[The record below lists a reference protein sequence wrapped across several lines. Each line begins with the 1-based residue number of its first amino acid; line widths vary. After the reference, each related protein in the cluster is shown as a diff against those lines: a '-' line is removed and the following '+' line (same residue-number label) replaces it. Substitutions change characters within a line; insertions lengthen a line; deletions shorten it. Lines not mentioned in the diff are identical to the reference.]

1 MRDQF
6 TFSRTFWEAIFPLPK
21 TVQVE
26 SIMAM
31 CAYALDDV
39 EPVDLSPM
47 ASALFMLVRPSLDI
61 AAKMSAG
68 GKKHAKRQQEAP
80 KEAAAQKPAPEEP
93 APQKEPLKVEP
104 PKEPTPAEEA
114 HTAPK
119 SPPAPPKKPRAP
131 YGWVKLTDAEYE
143 RLCRDLGEAEAT
155 YWIRLVDEMAQS
167 TYNKNKW
174 KDWNLTVRRAAR
186 EKWGPRRATDKAVAR
201 NAQYQTH
208 DSASISPLA
217 QAAIEAMLK
226 EDAAC

>member
-6 TFSRTFWEAIFPLPK
+6 TFSRTFWEAISPLPK

-26 SIMAM
+26 AIMAL

-39 EPVDLSPM
+39 EPDGLSPM
-47 ASALFMLVRPSLDI
+47 AAALFLLVRPSLDV

-68 GKKHAKRQQEAP
+68 GKKRAKRPQPAAEDPAP
-80 KEAAAQKPAPEEP
+80 QAEPREEPAPEEAPSEKKAP
-93 APQKEPLKVEP
+93 AK
-104 PKEPTPAEEA
+104 
-114 HTAPK
+114 
-119 SPPAPPKKPRAP
+119 PPAPPKKARAP

-155 YWIRLVDEMAQS
+155 YWMRLVDEMAQS
-167 TYNKNKW
+167 TYNKNGW

-186 EKWGPRRATDKAVAR
+186 EKWGPRRTADKASAR
-201 NAQYQTH
+201 NAQYQSH
-208 DSASISPLA
+208 DSASVSPIA
-217 QAAIEAMLK
+217 QAAIEAMLQ

>member
-6 TFSRTFWEAIFPLPK
+6 TFSRTFWEAISPLPK

-26 SIMAM
+26 AIMAM

-39 EPVDLSPM
+39 EPDGLSPM
-47 ASALFMLVRPSLDI
+47 AAALFMLVRPSLDV

-68 GKKHAKRQQEAP
+68 GKKRAKRPQPAAEDSAP
-80 KEAAAQKPAPEEP
+80 QAEPREEP
-93 APQKEPLKVEP
+93 AQ
-104 PKEPTPAEEA
+104 EEVPSEKKD
-114 HTAPK
+114 TAPAK
-119 SPPAPPKKPRAP
+119 HTAPPKKARAP

-167 TYNKNKW
+167 TYNKNGW

-186 EKWGPRRATDKAVAR
+186 EKWGLRRTADKASAR

-208 DSASISPLA
+208 DSTSVSPIA
-217 QAAIEAMLK
+217 QAAIEAMLQ
-226 EDAAC
+226 EDTAC

>member
-6 TFSRTFWEAIFPLPK
+6 TFSRTFWEAISPLPK

-26 SIMAM
+26 AIMAM

-39 EPVDLSPM
+39 EPDGLSPM
-47 ASALFMLVRPSLDI
+47 AAALFMLVRPSLDV

-68 GKKHAKRQQEAP
+68 GKKRAKRPQP
-80 KEAAAQKPAPEEP
+80 AAQDPAPQAEPREEPAPEEP
-93 APQKEPLKVEP
+93 APAEEPLAP
-104 PKEPTPAEEA
+104 PK
-114 HTAPK
+114 K
-119 SPPAPPKKPRAP
+119 PPAPPKKARAP

-167 TYNKNKW
+167 TYNKNGW

-186 EKWGPRRATDKAVAR
+186 EKWGLRRTADKASAR

-208 DSASISPLA
+208 DSASVSPIA
-217 QAAIEAMLK
+217 QAAIEAMLQ

>member
-6 TFSRTFWEAIFPLPK
+6 TFSRTFWEAISPLPK

-26 SIMAM
+26 TVMAL

-39 EPVDLSPM
+39 EPDGLSPM
-47 ASALFMLVRPSLDI
+47 AAALFMLVRPSLD
-61 AAKMSAG
+61 ASAKMSAG
-68 GKKHAKRQQEAP
+68 GKKRAKRPQP
-80 KEAAAQKPAPEEP
+80 AAEDPAPQAEPREEP
-93 APQKEPLKVEP
+93 AQ
-104 PKEPTPAEEA
+104 EEVPSEKKD
-114 HTAPK
+114 TAK
-119 SPPAPPKKPRAP
+119 PPAPPKKSRAP

-167 TYNKNKW
+167 TYNKNGW

-186 EKWGPRRATDKAVAR
+186 EKWGSRRTADKASAR
-201 NAQYQTH
+201 NAQYQSH
-208 DSASISPLA
+208 DSASVSPIA
-217 QAAIEAMLK
+217 QAAIEAMLQ

>member
-6 TFSRTFWEAIFPLPK
+6 TFSRTFWEAISPLPK

-26 SIMAM
+26 AIMAL

-39 EPVDLSPM
+39 EPDGLSPM
-47 ASALFMLVRPSLDI
+47 AAALFMLVRPSLD
-61 AAKMSAG
+61 ASAKMSAG
-68 GKKHAKRQQEAP
+68 GKKRAKRPQPAAEDPAP
-80 KEAAAQKPAPEEP
+80 QAEPREEPAPEEAPSEKKAP
-93 APQKEPLKVEP
+93 AK
-104 PKEPTPAEEA
+104 
-114 HTAPK
+114 
-119 SPPAPPKKPRAP
+119 PPAPPKKARAP

-143 RLCRDLGEAEAT
+143 RLFRDLGEAEAT

-167 TYNKNKW
+167 TWNKNGW

-186 EKWGPRRATDKAVAR
+186 EKWGPRRTADKASAR

-208 DSASISPLA
+208 DSTSVSPIA
-217 QAAIEAMLK
+217 QAAIEAMLQ

>member
-6 TFSRTFWEAIFPLPK
+6 TFSRTFWEAISPLPK

-26 SIMAM
+26 AIMAL

-39 EPVDLSPM
+39 EPDGLSPM
-47 ASALFMLVRPSLDI
+47 AAALFLLVRPSLD
-61 AAKMSAG
+61 ASAKMSAG
-68 GKKHAKRQQEAP
+68 GKKRAKRPQP
-80 KEAAAQKPAPEEP
+80 AAEDPAPQTEPREEP
-93 APQKEPLKVEP
+93 AQ
-104 PKEPTPAEEA
+104 EEA
-114 HTAPK
+114 PSEKKAPAK
-119 SPPAPPKKPRAP
+119 PPAPPKKARAP

-167 TYNKNKW
+167 TYNKNGW

-186 EKWGPRRATDKAVAR
+186 EKWGPRRTADKASAR

-208 DSASISPLA
+208 DSTSVSPIA
-217 QAAIEAMLK
+217 QAAIEAMLQ

>member
-6 TFSRTFWEAIFPLPK
+6 TFSRTFWEAISPLPK

-26 SIMAM
+26 AVMAL
-31 CAYALDDV
+31 CAYALDDI
-39 EPVDLSPM
+39 EPDGLSPM
-47 ASALFMLVRPSLDI
+47 ASALFLLVRPSLD
-61 AAKMSAG
+61 ASAKMSAG
-68 GKKHAKRQQEAP
+68 GKKRAKRPQP
-80 KEAAAQKPAPEEP
+80 AAEDPAPQAEPQEEP
-93 APQKEPLKVEP
+93 AQEEVPSEKKA
-104 PKEPTPAEEA
+104 PA
-114 HTAPK
+114 K
-119 SPPAPPKKPRAP
+119 PPAPPKKARAP

-167 TYNKNKW
+167 TYNKNGW

-186 EKWGPRRATDKAVAR
+186 EKWGSRRTADKASAR

-208 DSASISPLA
+208 DSTSVSPIA
-217 QAAIEAMLK
+217 QAAIQAMLQ

>member
-6 TFSRTFWEAIFPLPK
+6 TFSRTFWEAISPLPK

-26 SIMAM
+26 AIMAL

-39 EPVDLSPM
+39 EPDGLSPM
-47 ASALFMLVRPSLDI
+47 AAALFLLVRPSLD
-61 AAKMSAG
+61 ASAKMSSG
-68 GKKHAKRQQEAP
+68 GKKRAKRPQPAAEDPAP
-80 KEAAAQKPAPEEP
+80 QAEPREEPAPEEAPSEKKAP
-93 APQKEPLKVEP
+93 AK
-104 PKEPTPAEEA
+104 
-114 HTAPK
+114 
-119 SPPAPPKKPRAP
+119 PPAPPKKARAP

-167 TYNKNKW
+167 TYNKNGW

-186 EKWGPRRATDKAVAR
+186 EKWGSRRTADKASAR

-208 DSASISPLA
+208 DSTSVSPIA
-217 QAAIEAMLK
+217 QAAIEAMLQ

>member
-6 TFSRTFWEAIFPLPK
+6 TFSRTFWEAISPLPK

-26 SIMAM
+26 AIMAL

-39 EPVDLSPM
+39 EPDGLSPM
-47 ASALFMLVRPSLDI
+47 AAALFLLVRPSLD
-61 AAKMSAG
+61 ASAKMSAG
-68 GKKHAKRQQEAP
+68 GKKRAKRPQP
-80 KEAAAQKPAPEEP
+80 AAEDPAPQAEPREEP
-93 APQKEPLKVEP
+93 AQ
-104 PKEPTPAEEA
+104 EEVPSEKKD
-114 HTAPK
+114 TAPAK
-119 SPPAPPKKPRAP
+119 HTAPPKKARAP

-167 TYNKNKW
+167 TWNKNGW

-186 EKWGPRRATDKAVAR
+186 EKWGPRRTADKASAR

-208 DSASISPLA
+208 GNESLSPIA
-217 QAAIEAMLK
+217 QAAIEAMLQ

>member
-6 TFSRTFWEAIFPLPK
+6 TFSRTFWEAISPLPK

-26 SIMAM
+26 AIMAM
-31 CAYALDDV
+31 AAYALDDV
-39 EPVDLSPM
+39 EPDGLSPM
-47 ASALFMLVRPSLDI
+47 AAALFLLVRPSLD
-61 AAKMSAG
+61 ASAKMSAG
-68 GKKHAKRQQEAP
+68 SKKRAQKRKSQAPEAPATEEPTPQEAP
-80 KEAAAQKPAPEEP
+80 KQEP
-93 APQKEPLKVEP
+93 ATEDPA
-104 PKEPTPAEEA
+104 PAEEPL
-114 HTAPK
+114 APPK
-119 SPPAPPKKPRAP
+119 KPPAPPKKARAP

-167 TYNKNKW
+167 TYNKNGW

-186 EKWGPRRATDKAVAR
+186 EKWGSRRTADKASAR

-208 DSASISPLA
+208 DSTSVSPIA
-217 QAAIEAMLK
+217 QAAIEAMLQ

>member
-6 TFSRTFWEAIFPLPK
+6 TFSRTFWEAISPLPK

-26 SIMAM
+26 AIMAM

-39 EPVDLSPM
+39 EPDGLSPM
-47 ASALFMLVRPSLDI
+47 AAALFMLVRPSLDV

-68 GKKHAKRQQEAP
+68 GKKRAKRPQP
-80 KEAAAQKPAPEEP
+80 AAQDPAPQAEPREEPAPEEP
-93 APQKEPLKVEP
+93 APAEEP
-104 PKEPTPAEEA
+104 PA
-114 HTAPK
+114 APK
-119 SPPAPPKKPRAP
+119 KPPAPPKKARAP

-167 TYNKNKW
+167 TYNKNGW

-186 EKWGPRRATDKAVAR
+186 EKWGSRRTADKASAR

-208 DSASISPLA
+208 DSAYVSPIA
-217 QAAIEAMLK
+217 QAAIEAMLQ
-226 EDAAC
+226 EDTAC

>member
-6 TFSRTFWEAIFPLPK
+6 TFSRTFWEAISPLPK

-26 SIMAM
+26 AIMAL

-39 EPVDLSPM
+39 EPDGLSPM
-47 ASALFMLVRPSLDI
+47 AAALFLLVRPSLDV

-68 GKKHAKRQQEAP
+68 GKKRAKRPQPAAEDPAP
-80 KEAAAQKPAPEEP
+80 QAEPREEPAPEEAPSEKKAP
-93 APQKEPLKVEP
+93 AK
-104 PKEPTPAEEA
+104 
-114 HTAPK
+114 
-119 SPPAPPKKPRAP
+119 PPAPPKKARAP

-167 TYNKNKW
+167 TYNKNGW
-174 KDWNLTVRRAAR
+174 KDWNLIVRRAAC
-186 EKWGPRRATDKAVAR
+186 EKWGSRRTADKASAR

-208 DSASISPLA
+208 DSTSVSQIA
-217 QAAIEAMLK
+217 QAAIEAMLQ

>member
-6 TFSRTFWEAIFPLPK
+6 TFSRTFWEAISPLPK

-26 SIMAM
+26 AIMAL

-39 EPVDLSPM
+39 EPDGLSPM
-47 ASALFMLVRPSLDI
+47 AAALFLLVRPSLD
-61 AAKMSAG
+61 ASAKMSAG
-68 GKKHAKRQQEAP
+68 GKKRAKRPQPAAEDPAP
-80 KEAAAQKPAPEEP
+80 QAEPREEPAPEEAPSEKKAP
-93 APQKEPLKVEP
+93 AK
-104 PKEPTPAEEA
+104 
-114 HTAPK
+114 
-119 SPPAPPKKPRAP
+119 PPAPPKKARAP

-167 TYNKNKW
+167 TYNKNGW

-186 EKWGPRRATDKAVAR
+186 EKWGSRRTADKASAR

-208 DSASISPLA
+208 DSTSVSPIA
-217 QAAIEAMLK
+217 QAAIEAMLQ

>member
-6 TFSRTFWEAIFPLPK
+6 TFSRTFWEAISPLPK

-26 SIMAM
+26 AIMAL

-39 EPVDLSPM
+39 EPDGLSPM
-47 ASALFMLVRPSLDI
+47 AAALFLLVRPSLDV

-68 GKKHAKRQQEAP
+68 GKKRAKRPQPAAEDPAP
-80 KEAAAQKPAPEEP
+80 QAEPREEPAPEEAPSEKKAP
-93 APQKEPLKVEP
+93 AK
-104 PKEPTPAEEA
+104 
-114 HTAPK
+114 
-119 SPPAPPKKPRAP
+119 PPAPPKKARAP

-167 TYNKNKW
+167 TWNKNGW

-186 EKWGPRRATDKAVAR
+186 EKWGPRRTADKASAR

-208 DSASISPLA
+208 DSTSVSPIA
-217 QAAIEAMLK
+217 QAAIEAMLQ

>member
-6 TFSRTFWEAIFPLPK
+6 TFSRTFWEAISPLPK

-26 SIMAM
+26 AIMAM

-39 EPVDLSPM
+39 EPDGLSPM
-47 ASALFMLVRPSLDI
+47 AAALFLLVRPSLD
-61 AAKMSAG
+61 ASAKMSAG
-68 GKKHAKRQQEAP
+68 GKKRAKRPQPAAEDSAP
-80 KEAAAQKPAPEEP
+80 QAEPREEP
-93 APQKEPLKVEP
+93 AQEEVPSEKKASA
-104 PKEPTPAEEA
+104 PAK
-114 HTAPK
+114 H
-119 SPPAPPKKPRAP
+119 PAPPKKASAP

-167 TYNKNKW
+167 TYNKNGW

-186 EKWGPRRATDKAVAR
+186 EKWGSRRTADKASIR

-208 DSASISPLA
+208 DSASVSPIA
-217 QAAIEAMLK
+217 QAAIEAMLQ

>member
-6 TFSRTFWEAIFPLPK
+6 TFSRTFWEAISPLPK

-26 SIMAM
+26 AIMAL

-39 EPVDLSPM
+39 EPDGLSPM
-47 ASALFMLVRPSLDI
+47 AAALFLLVRPSLDV

-68 GKKHAKRQQEAP
+68 GKKRAKRPQPAAEDPAP
-80 KEAAAQKPAPEEP
+80 QAEPREEPAPEEAPSEKKAP
-93 APQKEPLKVEP
+93 AK
-104 PKEPTPAEEA
+104 
-114 HTAPK
+114 
-119 SPPAPPKKPRAP
+119 PPAPPKKARAP
-131 YGWVKLTDAEYE
+131 YGGVKLTDAEYE

-167 TYNKNKW
+167 TYNKNGW

-186 EKWGPRRATDKAVAR
+186 EKWGSRRTADKASAR

-208 DSASISPLA
+208 DSTSVSPIA
-217 QAAIEAMLK
+217 QAAIEAMLQ

>member
-6 TFSRTFWEAIFPLPK
+6 TFSRTFWEAISPLPK

-26 SIMAM
+26 AIMAL

-39 EPVDLSPM
+39 EPDGLSPM
-47 ASALFMLVRPSLDI
+47 AAALFLVVRPSLD
-61 AAKMSAG
+61 ASAKMSAG
-68 GKKHAKRQQEAP
+68 GKKRAKRPQPAAEDPAP
-80 KEAAAQKPAPEEP
+80 QAEPREEPAPEEAPSEKKAP
-93 APQKEPLKVEP
+93 AK
-104 PKEPTPAEEA
+104 
-114 HTAPK
+114 
-119 SPPAPPKKPRAP
+119 PPAPPKKARAP

-167 TYNKNKW
+167 TYNKNGW

-186 EKWGPRRATDKAVAR
+186 EKWGSRRTADKASTR

-208 DSASISPLA
+208 DSTSVSPIA
-217 QAAIEAMLK
+217 QAAIEAMLQ

>member
-6 TFSRTFWEAIFPLPK
+6 TFSRTFWEAISPLPK

-26 SIMAM
+26 AIMAL

-39 EPVDLSPM
+39 EPDGLSPM
-47 ASALFMLVRPSLDI
+47 AAALFLLVRPSLDV

-68 GKKHAKRQQEAP
+68 GKKRAKRPQP
-80 KEAAAQKPAPEEP
+80 AAEDPAPQAEPREEP
-93 APQKEPLKVEP
+93 AQ
-104 PKEPTPAEEA
+104 EEA
-114 HTAPK
+114 PSEKKAPAK
-119 SPPAPPKKPRAP
+119 PPAPPKKARAP

-167 TYNKNKW
+167 TYNKNGW

-186 EKWGPRRATDKAVAR
+186 EKWGPRRTADKASAR
-201 NAQYQTH
+201 NAQYQSH
-208 DSASISPLA
+208 DSASVSPIA
-217 QAAIEAMLK
+217 QAAIEAMLQ

>member
-6 TFSRTFWEAIFPLPK
+6 TFSRTFWEAISPLPK

-26 SIMAM
+26 TVMAM

-39 EPVDLSPM
+39 EPDGLSPM
-47 ASALFMLVRPSLDI
+47 AAALFMLVRPSLDV

-68 GKKHAKRQQEAP
+68 GKKRAKRPQPAAEDSAP
-80 KEAAAQKPAPEEP
+80 QAEPREEP
-93 APQKEPLKVEP
+93 AQ
-104 PKEPTPAEEA
+104 EEVPSEKKD
-114 HTAPK
+114 TAPAK
-119 SPPAPPKKPRAP
+119 HPAPPKKARAP

-167 TYNKNKW
+167 TYNKNGW

-186 EKWGPRRATDKAVAR
+186 EKWGLRRTADKASAR

-208 DSASISPLA
+208 DSTSVSPIA
-217 QAAIEAMLK
+217 QAAIEAMLQ
-226 EDAAC
+226 EDTAC

>member
-6 TFSRTFWEAIFPLPK
+6 TFSRTFWEAISPLPK

-26 SIMAM
+26 AIMAL

-39 EPVDLSPM
+39 EPDGLSPM
-47 ASALFMLVRPSLDI
+47 AAALFMLVRPSLD
-61 AAKMSAG
+61 ASAKMSAG
-68 GKKHAKRQQEAP
+68 GKKRAKRPQP
-80 KEAAAQKPAPEEP
+80 AAEDPAPQAEPREEP
-93 APQKEPLKVEP
+93 AQ
-104 PKEPTPAEEA
+104 EEA
-114 HTAPK
+114 PSEKKAPAK
-119 SPPAPPKKPRAP
+119 PPAPPKKARAP

-167 TYNKNKW
+167 TWNKNGW

-186 EKWGPRRATDKAVAR
+186 EKWGPRRTADKASAR

-208 DSASISPLA
+208 DSTSVSPIA
-217 QAAIEAMLK
+217 QAAIEAMLQ

>member
-6 TFSRTFWEAIFPLPK
+6 TFSRTFWEAISPLPK

-26 SIMAM
+26 TVMAM
-31 CAYALDDV
+31 CSYALDDV
-39 EPVDLSPM
+39 EPDGLSPM
-47 ASALFMLVRPSLDI
+47 AAALFMLVRPSLD
-61 AAKMSAG
+61 ASAKMSAG
-68 GKKHAKRQQEAP
+68 GKKRAKRPQPAAEDPAP
-80 KEAAAQKPAPEEP
+80 QAEPREEPAPEEAPSEKKAP
-93 APQKEPLKVEP
+93 AK
-104 PKEPTPAEEA
+104 
-114 HTAPK
+114 
-119 SPPAPPKKPRAP
+119 PPAPPKKARAP

-167 TYNKNKW
+167 TYNKNGW

-186 EKWGPRRATDKAVAR
+186 EKWGSRRTADKASAR

-208 DSASISPLA
+208 DSTSVSPIA
-217 QAAIEAMLK
+217 QAAIEAMLQ

>member
-6 TFSRTFWEAIFPLPK
+6 TFPRTFWEAISPLPK

-26 SIMAM
+26 AIMAL

-39 EPVDLSPM
+39 EPDGLSPM
-47 ASALFMLVRPSLDI
+47 AAALFMLVRPSLD
-61 AAKMSAG
+61 ASAKMSAG
-68 GKKHAKRQQEAP
+68 GKKRAKRPQPAAEDPAP
-80 KEAAAQKPAPEEP
+80 QAEPREEPAPEEAPSEKKAP
-93 APQKEPLKVEP
+93 AK
-104 PKEPTPAEEA
+104 
-114 HTAPK
+114 
-119 SPPAPPKKPRAP
+119 PPAPPKKARAP

-167 TYNKNKW
+167 TWNKNGW

-186 EKWGPRRATDKAVAR
+186 EKWGPRRTADKASAR
-201 NAQYQTH
+201 NAQYQSH
-208 DSASISPLA
+208 DSTSVSPIA
-217 QAAIEAMLK
+217 QAAIEAMLQ

>member
-6 TFSRTFWEAIFPLPK
+6 TFSRTFWEAISPLPK

-26 SIMAM
+26 AIMAL

-39 EPVDLSPM
+39 EPDGLSPM
-47 ASALFMLVRPSLDI
+47 AAALFLLVRPSLD
-61 AAKMSAG
+61 ASAKMSAG
-68 GKKHAKRQQEAP
+68 GKKRAKRPQP
-80 KEAAAQKPAPEEP
+80 AAEDPDPQAEPREEP
-93 APQKEPLKVEP
+93 AQEEVPSEKKA
-104 PKEPTPAEEA
+104 PA
-114 HTAPK
+114 K
-119 SPPAPPKKPRAP
+119 PPAPPKKARAP

-143 RLCRDLGEAEAT
+143 RLFRDLGEAEAT

-167 TYNKNKW
+167 TYNKNGW

-186 EKWGPRRATDKAVAR
+186 EKWGSRRTADKASAR

-208 DSASISPLA
+208 DSTSVSPIA
-217 QAAIEAMLK
+217 QAAIEAMLQ

>member
-6 TFSRTFWEAIFPLPK
+6 TFSRTFWEAISPLPK

-26 SIMAM
+26 TVMAM
-31 CAYALDDV
+31 CSYALDDV
-39 EPVDLSPM
+39 EPDGLSPM
-47 ASALFMLVRPSLDI
+47 AAALFMLVRPSLD
-61 AAKMSAG
+61 ASAKMSAG
-68 GKKHAKRQQEAP
+68 GKKRAKRPQPAAEDPAP
-80 KEAAAQKPAPEEP
+80 QAEPREEPAPEEAPSEKKAP
-93 APQKEPLKVEP
+93 AK
-104 PKEPTPAEEA
+104 
-114 HTAPK
+114 
-119 SPPAPPKKPRAP
+119 PPAPPKKARAP

-167 TYNKNKW
+167 TCNKNGW

-186 EKWGPRRATDKAVAR
+186 EKWGSRRTADKASAR

-208 DSASISPLA
+208 DSTSVSPIA
-217 QAAIEAMLK
+217 QAAIEAMLQ